1 MKRLIFLFV
10 FGIMSLASF
19 GQIDTLYLSKYHGGI
34 SYHSTLEC
42 HKIHKIVDTLL
53 VSELTSMH
61 QLNRHPR
68 CYKCV
73 NKETFKFLKSE
84 VIKNSINNNT
94 EVLDYK
100 YKNNML
106 YMGGKYQEKS
116 ARCHFIA
123 LGFAGA
129 AGLTAAIPSMMS
141 ERDRKDTGTTG
152 FYVAAGILGTCGF
165 ISEICAYTFQL
176 KSGKSL
182 KVAANHIQYNF

>member
-10 FGIMSLASF
+10 FGIMCLVSF
-19 GQIDTLYLSKYHGGI
+19 GQVDTLYLSKYHGSI
-34 SYHSTLEC
+34 SYHSTLGC
-42 HKIHKIVDTLL
+42 PKIHKIVDTLL

-73 NKETFKFLKSE
+73 NKEAFEFLKSE

-106 YMGGKYQEKS
+106 YMSGKYQEKS
-116 ARCHFIA
+116 AKFHFTA
-123 LGFAGA
+123 M
-129 AGLTAAIPSMMS
+129 GLA
-141 ERDRKDTGTTG
+141 
-152 FYVAAGILGTCGF
+152 AAGIGF
-165 ISEICAYTFQL
+165 SIGGACVDNPDAGLQTKNVLFTVAGLFGIGALVSEICAVNFQL
-176 KSGKSL
+176 KSGKNL
-182 KVAANHIQYNF
+182 KIAATKIQYNF